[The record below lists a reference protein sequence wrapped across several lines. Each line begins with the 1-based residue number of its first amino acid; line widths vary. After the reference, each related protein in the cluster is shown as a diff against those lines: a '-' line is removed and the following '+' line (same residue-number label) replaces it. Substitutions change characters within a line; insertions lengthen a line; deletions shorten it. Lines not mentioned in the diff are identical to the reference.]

1 QISAL
6 NDELD
11 ANASHQEL
19 LEDALDMRTQQLFHL
34 QKALMLHTGDGG
46 AEGGSERSPPTQTI
60 GGWRAGPA
68 SPAQPSPPA
77 AIHRPST
84 APHPNPNPAESLR
97 QKAVA
102 HHAPSPEASS
112 SNLTTSRHAPANS
125 SVPDVVARVNGVATV
140 EPKLVAPLGSHR
152 LLEEDLV
159 TCRRF
164 KPHALMQPTLFST
177 GTAASAAGGIA
188 LPEGVSIGG
197 GEGRGEDT
205 ALGVGGGRHG
215 SVRDGQGSGAG
226 QGEGG
231 IRLLNAWEK
240 IEELEGLVES
250 SRSHNERLLEDLE
263 EVQTDKVSMEYLL
276 REKLERLVQSEIEA
290 RVARM
295 HQDGGVDAIL
305 RRQLDGLRVEAAAR
319 ARSEAALRTEVQ
331 RLRRSLSARQPNQ
344 PPQASEQKD
353 FPEDHIKSVND
364 ELVELRIENSRLRTQ
379 AQMPGANVGVDES
392 SGASGRGHPG
402 HKSARPNTTAE
413 VLLQDR
419 CEALLGERKAMQ

>member
-1 QISAL
+1 MGVLFTIGNCLYFEIAAINLVKCVRYQISL
-6 NDELD
+6 RVSPNS
-11 ANASHQEL
+11 SH
-19 LEDALDMRTQQLFHL
+19 
-34 QKALMLHTGDGG
+34 
-46 AEGGSERSPPTQTI
+46 QTI

-250 SRSHNERLLEDLE
+250 SRSHNERWASFVRRVLCL
-263 EVQTDKVSMEYLL
+263 VSGYALL
-276 REKLERLVQSEIEA
+276 RV
-290 RVARM
+290 
-295 HQDGGVDAIL
+295 
-305 RRQLDGLRVEAAAR
+305 
-319 ARSEAALRTEVQ
+319 
-331 RLRRSLSARQPNQ
+331 
-344 PPQASEQKD
+344 
-353 FPEDHIKSVND
+353 
-364 ELVELRIENSRLRTQ
+364 
-379 AQMPGANVGVDES
+379 
-392 SGASGRGHPG
+392 
-402 HKSARPNTTAE
+402 
-413 VLLQDR
+413 
-419 CEALLGERKAMQ
+419 